1 VRVRLRG
8 QRTESGDATPA
19 EGRSAAPS
27 REPETQGRR
36 SWNLWELDRLA
47 RALNGDAR
55 AEERRLLLLHLR
67 DFADSS
73 GQLPVEFDPLVRDVF
88 GPRLEELS

>member
-1 VRVRLRG
+1 VRVRRRG
-8 QRTESGDATPA
+8 GRDQSLGEAAPEDRFAEQRE
-19 EGRSAAPS
+19 RAAPS
-27 REPETQGRR
+27 RR

-55 AEERRLLLLHLR
+55 SDERRLLLLHLR

-73 GQLPVEFDPLVRDVF
+73 GQLPVEFDSLVRDVF
-88 GPRLEELS
+88 GPKLEELA